1 MKKNNKNMKIIVD
14 EQTKNQSEDNNQTI
28 HKLNISTSTN
38 SSTNITFA
46 SFVEE
51 QKNEIKDDSYF
62 EEEAKKQTWF
72 LKKKKFLY

>member
-38 SSTNITFA
+38 PSANIPFA
-46 SFVEE
+46 SFIEE
-51 QKNEIKDDSYF
+51 QENEIKDDSYF
-62 EEEAKKQTWF
+62 EEN
-72 LKKKKFLY
+72 L